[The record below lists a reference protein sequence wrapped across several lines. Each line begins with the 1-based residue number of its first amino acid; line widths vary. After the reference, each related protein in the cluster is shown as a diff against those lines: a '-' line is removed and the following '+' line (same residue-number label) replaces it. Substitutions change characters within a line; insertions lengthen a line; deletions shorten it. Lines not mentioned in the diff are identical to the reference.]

1 MVGTHYLQ
9 RQVTFQRTTA
19 GGLVGGRASGA
30 MMNVRLDDEG
40 GTADVYVKAE
50 LHSQGIVQIDPQEMP
65 LNLPKPSELEV
76 YEVPV
81 EVNGDSALAAERR
94 YSTCMEMTP

>member
-30 MMNVRLDDEG
+30 MMNAVSET
-40 GTADVYVKAE
+40 TAQRSLFFFFFLSLFPISGALRFQALYKNNEA
-50 LHSQGIVQIDPQEMP
+50 
-65 LNLPKPSELEV
+65 NLTFKETASKL
-76 YEVPV
+76 
-81 EVNGDSALAAERR
+81 SALLF
-94 YSTCMEMTP
+94 S